1 MVKSEVNNMPNYVLE
16 AHERDGLGGSLELQ
30 ANKRGDLYINKGLPD
45 YTYLVNSGCVW
56 RAKSAATACVIA
68 VPTTASIFT
77 LQNTQAD
84 GGLSFVIL
92 DLFAMNVVADA
103 MLMSAHIIYVVN
115 GARVANQTASVIPVN
130 AKARSGTYAGSAI
143 CAAPGANVVDTGWF
157 PACNSTINTL
167 ASLPGQGIYAP
178 IDGKI
183 ILPPGGVM
191 GVSVYGGDVTFTYH
205 VGATW
210 AEVQL

>member
-1 MVKSEVNNMPNYVLE
+1 MATSYVME
-16 AHERDGLGGSLELQ
+16 ANERDGLGGSIQLQ
-30 ANKRGDLYINKGLPD
+30 ANKFGDLYTTQGLPSF
-45 YTYLVNSGCVW
+45 TYLVNQGVVW

-77 LQNTQAD
+77 LQNTAGD
-84 GGLSFVIL
+84 GGTSMVII

-103 MLMSAHIIYVVN
+103 MFTQACLIYVVN
-115 GARVANQTASVIPVN
+115 NARVANQTASVTPVS
-130 AKARSGTYAGSAI
+130 AKARGGTYAGAAI

-157 PACNSTINTL
+157 PAGMSTITNL
-167 ASLPGQGIYAP
+167 NSLPGQALYQRM
-178 IDGKI
+178 DGLI
-183 ILPPGGVM
+183 VLPPGGLM
-191 GVSVYGGDVTFTYH
+191 GVSVFGADVTFTYH